1 MSARTNDQTIRDLE
15 SAFWNAMQSRDATS
29 TGCMTDDGCILVG
42 AQGVS
47 AIDARTMAKM
57 TAEGGWDLK
66 HYEFDPRTVHVRFV
80 TDDIAIIAY
89 TVDET
94 VVYDG
99 VTVPLKANDA
109 SVWCRRDGEWRC
121 VLHTESVAGD
131 PFGRSRKSA

>member
-1 MSARTNDQTIRDLE
+1 MSPNPNDQTIRDLE
-15 SAFWNAMQSRDATS
+15 YAFWNSMQSKDGTS
-29 TGCMTDDGCILVG
+29 AGRMTDDNCIIVG

-47 AIDARTMAKM
+47 AINPAVMAKM
-57 TAEGGWDLK
+57 TAEGGWELK
-66 HYEFDPRTVHVRFV
+66 HYEFDPGTIKLRFI

-99 VTVPLKANDA
+99 ATIPLKANDA

-131 PFGRSRKSA
+131 PFGRDRKQA